1 MRLQISSST
10 LSSKDKTGH
19 TQIVAESID
28 ITPERAAELVKIA
41 QAALSLTDNE
51 IAAKDP
57 VTVTEQ
63 NHKTPCV
70 GKHDTKFSDRRSI
83 NSKREASND

>member
-19 TQIVAESID
+19 TEIVAESIN

-41 QAALSLTDNE
+41 QAALSLTENE

-63 NHKTPCV
+63 NHKMPCV
-70 GKHDTKFSDRRSI
+70 GKYDTQFSDSRSI
-83 NSKREASND
+83 NSKREASTD